1 MALGVRG
8 ERAVAEWYEARGF
21 DVVAR
26 NWRSRT
32 GEIDL
37 VVRLGD
43 LVVMCEVKTR
53 SSDRFGAPEEAVTAA
68 KARRIRR
75 VAAEWLTSARA
86 SGALGRT
93 ETPSGAVP
101 GRSGVDVRFDVAS
114 VTVRGAELVVEVIEG
129 AL

>member
-1 MALGVRG
+1 VRG
-8 ERAVAEWYEARGF
+8 EQAVAEWYEARGF

-37 VVRLGD
+37 VVRLGE

-53 SSDRFGAPEEAVTAA
+53 TSDRFGAPEEAVTVA

-75 VAAEWLTSARA
+75 LAAEWLTSARG

-93 ETPSGAVP
+93 ETHSGAAL
-101 GRSGVDVRFDVAS
+101 GRSGVDIRFDVAS
-114 VTVRGAELVVEVIEG
+114 VTVRRAEVVIEVIEG
-129 AL
+129 AF

>member
-1 MALGVRG
+1 MRG

-21 DVVAR
+21 EVLAR

-37 VVRLGD
+37 VVRVGD

-53 SSDRFGAPEEAVTAA
+53 SSDRFGSPLEAVTAT

-75 VAAEWLTSARA
+75 IAAEWLAASRASDTVGGSTSAPRV
-86 SGALGRT
+86 GTR
-93 ETPSGAVP
+93 
-101 GRSGVDVRFDVAS
+101 RSGFEVRFDVAC
-114 VTVRGAELVVEVIEG
+114 VTAKRGQLAVEVMEG
-129 AL
+129 AF